1 MRKSNVQTLLDRI
14 SSMNGTADGNSYE
27 SIGTF
32 RQFIGSLEQQPSS
45 DARHNRVALLV
56 SGELSQLGIN
66 IRRGNKHQAWEP
78 TSGECVPKHGV
89 DDSVGVACEL

>member
-66 IRRGNKHQAWEP
+66 IRRGNQHQANVFQSTASTIRLAWP
-78 TSGECVPKHGV
+78 VSF
-89 DDSVGVACEL
+89 D